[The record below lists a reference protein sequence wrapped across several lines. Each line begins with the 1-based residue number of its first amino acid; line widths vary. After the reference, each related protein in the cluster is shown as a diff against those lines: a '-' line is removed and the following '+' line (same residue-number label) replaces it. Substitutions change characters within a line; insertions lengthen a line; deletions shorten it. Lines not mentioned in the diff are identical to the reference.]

1 MNRKRG
7 IKPHAQWSPGP
18 RKRIKTT
25 MYNLVSVLD
34 EEVEAGA
41 GVMVPFIVLDMMEKG
56 LLKFIP
62 NPNPS
67 K

>member
-7 IKPHAQWSPGP
+7 INPHAQWSPGP

-25 MYNLVSVLD
+25 MYNLISVLD

-41 GVMVPFIVLDMMEKG
+41 EIMVPFIVLDMMEKG
-56 LLKFIP
+56 LSKFTR
-62 NPNPS
+62 NR
-67 K
+67 KEY